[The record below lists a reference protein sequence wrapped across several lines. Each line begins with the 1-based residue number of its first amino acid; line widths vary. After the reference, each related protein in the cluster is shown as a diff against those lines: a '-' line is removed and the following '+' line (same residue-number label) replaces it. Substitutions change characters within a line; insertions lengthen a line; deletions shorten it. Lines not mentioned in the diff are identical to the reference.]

1 MACDSRAAKP
11 GTARATAA
19 ACAPPNG
26 RPPPRNAASEH
37 QQRPF
42 PSATAARSSWRQ
54 RPGASSAA
62 QPGPGAAAGSAVR
75 SATFAP
81 EVLSRANCA
90 ASASA
95 KAIQQAAASSSQRR
109 SSPDGDSGPAAPIR
123 RSLAGHAPPGHR
135 ASRSAGAPASAG
147 GPSGSSTR
155 VRNAGTTVSP
165 SAAVPA
171 RERPARCLTLRAWC
185 RDQQAQLVVR
195 QQAWLVGRPAGRYG
209 RQVVPELRQLRY
221 FVAVAERG
229 SFTRAADDLFVAQQA
244 VSQQIRALENG
255 LGVRLLW
262 RTSRRVELTPAG
274 RVFLPDC
281 RRILAAADRA
291 VRRVQEAARGEA
303 GTVRICYT
311 LTAAYQ
317 ALPALLD
324 RLRKRYPQLTAETRE
339 VFAAD
344 VPRLLR
350 AGQVDLAIAPATDYP
365 GDLAQ
370 QLIRSE
376 GWQIAVSDQHRLAA
390 RQQVPLREL
399 RYEQVEL
406 WPRDMAPGYYDAVMT
421 ACRAAGFEPRL
432 DADGAGSTV
441 WSHLTEGRGVGL
453 VVSSMAAHLPAGITV
468 ARIEPPA
475 PPPLSVTVVWQ
486 PADMPPAVP
495 RVLDAASELVAEQA
509 RGGRRVISKLAR

>member
-1 MACDSRAAKP
+1 M
-11 GTARATAA
+11 
-19 ACAPPNG
+19 
-26 RPPPRNAASEH
+26 
-37 QQRPF
+37 
-42 PSATAARSSWRQ
+42 
-54 RPGASSAA
+54 
-62 QPGPGAAAGSAVR
+62 
-75 SATFAP
+75 
-81 EVLSRANCA
+81 
-90 ASASA
+90 
-95 KAIQQAAASSSQRR
+95 
-109 SSPDGDSGPAAPIR
+109 
-123 RSLAGHAPPGHR
+123 
-135 ASRSAGAPASAG
+135 
-147 GPSGSSTR
+147 
-155 VRNAGTTVSP
+155 
-165 SAAVPA
+165 
-171 RERPARCLTLRAWC
+171 
-185 RDQQAQLVVR
+185 
-195 QQAWLVGRPAGRYG
+195 
-209 RQVVPELRQLRY
+209 VPELRQLRY

-468 ARIEPPA
+468 ARIEPPT

-495 RVLDAASELVAEQA
+495 RVLDAASELAAEQA